1 MLAGHET
8 TASTMNWV
16 LWELS
21 KDVEYQALCREE
33 IASLRSQV
41 VARGEDDFSMADLEN
56 MPHVTAVIKVSGCR
70 QRTRPLPHLLTTFLT
85 VGNAPVPSDRLSPC
99 EESWPRRYHPSL
111 DSDTDEIWSGY
122 DRNPGQQGPERHCI
136 RLCV

>member
-33 IASLRSQV
+33 IASVRSRAI
-41 VARGEDDFSMADLEN
+41 ARGDDDFSMADLEN
-56 MPHVTAVIKVSGCR
+56 MPHVTAVIKVSGPNKR
-70 QRTRPLPHLLTTFLT
+70 VPYPLANGRFPM
-85 VGNAPVPSDRLSPC
+85 VGDAPVPPYRLSSC
-99 EESWPRRYHPSL
+99 EESWS
-111 DSDTDEIWSGY
+111 
-122 DRNPGQQGPERHCI
+122 
-136 RLCV
+136 

>member
-33 IASLRSQV
+33 IACLRSQV
-41 VARGEDDFSMADLEN
+41 VARGDDDFSMADLEN

-70 QRTRPLPHLLTTFLT
+70 QRTRPSP
-85 VGNAPVPSDRLSPC
+85 VG
-99 EESWPRRYHPSL
+99 
-111 DSDTDEIWSGY
+111 
-122 DRNPGQQGPERHCI
+122 
-136 RLCV
+136 